1 MNRDEMVSRVR
12 DREPWDLVVIGGGA
26 TGAGVAVDAATRGYR
41 TLLVEQHD
49 FGKGTSS
56 RSTKLIHGG
65 VRYLA
70 RGEIGLVREAL
81 RERARLWRNAPHLV
95 HDREFII
102 PCYRWW
108 QAPWYGI
115 GLKAYD
121 LLAGGNRWGP
131 SRHLSR
137 DEALARLPNVKE
149 AGLRGGIAYHDGQF
163 DDARL
168 LLHLVM
174 TAADHGA
181 TVLNYA
187 PVVGLLRRGG
197 NVAGVRLRDAES
209 GHEYDIAARVVVNAT
224 GVFCDA
230 VRRFAD
236 PAAAPLVTPS
246 QGIHLVVDRSFLP
259 GERALLVPDV
269 GDGRVMF
276 LIPWHGYTLLGT
288 TDTAVRD
295 TPLEPTPTPEEIDAV
310 LATAARYLARPP
322 TRSDICSAFAGL
334 RPLVR
339 ASSRS
344 TARLSR
350 DHTIHVDAPGL
361 VTITGG
367 KWTTYRNMAED
378 CVNEAARLAGL
389 PSRPCATAS
398 LHLHGYAERSE
409 FAGSL
414 SVYGA
419 DAANIRELAQREA
432 HLAEPIAQE
441 IRYLGAEVAFA
452 AREEMARTVED
463 VLARRTRALFLDACV
478 AIAMAPRVA
487 AILANVLG
495 RDERWQAEEVRR
507 FTQLAEG
514 YLPRRSHE

>member
-1 MNRDEMVSRVR
+1 MNRDVMLSRVR

-81 RERARLWRNAPHLV
+81 RERARLRLNAPHVV

-102 PCYRWW
+102 PCYCWW
-108 QAPWYGI
+108 QAPYFGV

-121 LLAGGNRWGP
+121 VLAGRDRWQP
-131 SRHLSR
+131 SRRLSR
-137 DEALARLPNVKE
+137 DETLTRLPNVKE
-149 AGLRGGIAYHDGQF
+149 HGLRGGVAYHDGQF

-168 LLHLVM
+168 LLHLVR
-174 TAADHGA
+174 TVADHGA
-181 TVLNYA
+181 TALNYA
-187 PVVGLLRRGG
+187 PVIGLVRRSGI
-197 NVAGVRLRDAES
+197 VVGVRLRDAES
-209 GHEYDIAARVVVNAT
+209 GDEYDIAARVVVNAT

-236 PAAAPLVTPS
+236 PTAAPLVTPS

-259 GERALLVPDV
+259 SDRAMLVPDV

-276 LIPWHGYTLLGT
+276 LIPWHGHTLLGT
-288 TDTAVRD
+288 TDTAVRA
-295 TPLEPTPTPEEIDAV
+295 TPLEPTPTSAEIDAV
-310 LATAARYLARPP
+310 LVTAERYLARPP
-322 TRSDICSAFAGL
+322 TRSDIRSAFAGL
-334 RPLVR
+334 RPLMR
-339 ASSRS
+339 GSSRS

-350 DHTIHVDAPGL
+350 EHAIHVDAPGL

-367 KWTTYRNMAED
+367 KWTTYRKMAED
-378 CVNEAARLAGL
+378 CVNEAAQLAGL
-389 PSRPCATAS
+389 PSRPCVTAA
-398 LHLHGYAERSE
+398 LRLHGYVEKSE
-409 FAGSL
+409 PADSL

-419 DAANIRELAQREA
+419 DAANIRALAQREP
-432 HLAEPIAQE
+432 HLAEPIARE
-441 IRYLGAEVAFA
+441 IRYLGAEVEFA

-463 VLARRTRALFLDACV
+463 VLARRTRALFLDAR
-478 AIAMAPRVA
+478 AAMAMAPRVA

-495 RDERWQAEEVRR
+495 RDEPWQADEVRR

-514 YLPRRSHE
+514 YLPRSDQR